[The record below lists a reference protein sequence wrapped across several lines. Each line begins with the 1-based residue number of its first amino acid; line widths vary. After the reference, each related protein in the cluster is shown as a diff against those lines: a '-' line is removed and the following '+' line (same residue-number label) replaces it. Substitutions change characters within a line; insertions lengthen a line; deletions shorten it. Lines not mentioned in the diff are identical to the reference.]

1 MYFAVQTVLL
11 KTEDSCVNQQT
22 EARALVFSD
31 SAITVA
37 LPICG
42 SKEARGTRL
51 CVRRFPR
58 LPMWFAL
65 FFVTGVLFVTD
76 LVDYVLAPQDLVR
89 VHK

>member
-58 LPMWFAL
+58 LPMGFAL
-65 FFVTGVLFVTD
+65 SWVFFVTD
-76 LVDYVLAPQDLVR
+76 LVDYVLAPQELVR
-89 VHK
+89 VQK